1 MFNFITVIELY
12 LFFFFLIGV
21 GFEICGKNGFHS
33 GIVKN
38 IYKLLSNLLFFFI
51 FFHIKLVGH

>member
-1 MFNFITVIELY
+1 MFKILLVIELCP
-12 LFFFFLIGV
+12 FFLIGV
-21 GFEICGKNGFHS
+21 EICGKNGFHS

-51 FFHIKLVGH
+51 FSTLSW